1 MIPDRRNC
9 RIARAFGKRDS
20 PLLVTCTVA
29 GDPDYDESK
38 VVIRILADAGAD
50 IIELVMPFSDPV
62 ADGPVIQEAGARALA
77 AGMTTD
83 RLFSLVRDMRRE
95 TGIPLL
101 IMTYANI
108 IIQRGIETFYRQAAR
123 AGADGVVVADVPLEE
138 AGPYCQAAR
147 KAGIE
152 PVLFISQTTSPDRME
167 KILASAGGF
176 IYLVAAMGVT
186 GVRNEIEP
194 ETISLL
200 RLVKGNSLLPV
211 VPGFGISSPE
221 QVGAYAQAG
230 ADGVIVGS
238 AIVRLVGE
246 YAGRKREMKEA
257 IGRLTRELKAATRK
271 QGSTSDVSV
280 SGRKDSQDSSEP
292 CT

>member
-1 MIPDRRNC
+1 MIPNNGAC
-9 RIARAFGKRDS
+9 RIARAFGERDS

-29 GDPDYDESK
+29 GDPDYDESRF
-38 VVIRILADAGAD
+38 VIRTMADAGAD

-77 AGMTTD
+77 EGMTTD
-83 RLFSLVRDMRRE
+83 RLFSLLRDVRRE

-108 IIQRGIETFYRQAAR
+108 IIQRGIETFYGQAAL

-138 AGPYCQAAR
+138 AGPYCEAAR

-152 PVLFISQTTSPDRME
+152 PILFISPTTSPDRME
-167 KILASAGGF
+167 KILVSAGGF

-186 GVRNEIEP
+186 GVRKEIEP

-200 RLVKGNSLLPV
+200 RMVKENSSLPV
-211 VPGFGISSPE
+211 VPGFGIYSPD
-221 QVGAYAQAG
+221 QVRAYTLAG

-238 AIVRLVGE
+238 AIVSIVGK
-246 YAGRKREMKEA
+246 YAGRKREMEKA
-257 IGRLTRELKAATRK
+257 IGRLIRELKAATREHE
-271 QGSTSDVSV
+271 STPAIST
-280 SGRKDSQDSSEP
+280 SGRKDPRDSHEP
-292 CT
+292 CP